1 MLGINKVILIGNV
14 GQDIELKYTSD
25 GRSIANLSVATN
37 ERWIDKNTGQ
47 KVDSTEWHRVNL
59 FGKLADIASQYLHK
73 GSKIYIEGK
82 LKTRKWQD
90 KTGADRYITEI
101 VVSGFNGTLQMLD
114 SRHDNTDDMNNTLQ
128 PQQSSPSSTFA
139 SQQKTVLP
147 ISDPITPVENS
158 EFDDDIPF

>member
-14 GQDIELKYTSD
+14 GQNIELKYISD
-25 GRSIANLSVATN
+25 GRSVANLSVATN

-47 KVDSTEWHRVNL
+47 KVDRTEWHRVSL

-90 KTGADRYITEI
+90 KTGTDRYTTEI
-101 VVSGFNGTLQMLD
+101 VVSGLNGTLQMLD
-114 SRHDNTDDMNNTLQ
+114 RRDNDDDMNNTLQ
-128 PQQSSPSSTFA
+128 PQQSSPPSSTFT
-139 SQQKTVLP
+139 SQQKTVP
-147 ISDPITPVENS
+147 SVSEPITPIDNS

>member
-14 GQDIELKYTSD
+14 GQNIELKYTPD
-25 GRSIANLSVATN
+25 GRSVANLSVATN

-47 KVDSTEWHRVNL
+47 KVDRTEWHRVSL

-73 GSKIYIEGK
+73 GSKVYIEGK

-90 KTGADRYITEI
+90 KTGADRYTTEI
-101 VVSGFNGTLQMLD
+101 VVSGFNATLQLLD
-114 SRHDNTDDMNNTLQ
+114 RRDNTDDMNNTLQ
-128 PQQSSPSSTFA
+128 SQQSSSPPSAFVSK
-139 SQQKTVLP
+139 QKTVP
-147 ISDPITPVENS
+147 PVSDPITPIDNS

>member
-14 GQDIELKYTSD
+14 GQNIELKYTTDS
-25 GRSIANLSVATN
+25 RSVANLSVATN

-47 KVDSTEWHRVNL
+47 KVDRTEWHRVSL

-90 KTGADRYITEI
+90 KTGADRYTTEI
-101 VVSGFNGTLQMLD
+101 VVSGFNGILQILD
-114 SRHDNTDDMNNTLQ
+114 RRDNADDMNNTLQ
-128 PQQSSPSSTFA
+128 SQQSSSPSSVFA
-139 SQQKTVLP
+139 SQQKTVP
-147 ISDPITPVENS
+147 PVSDPITPIDNS